1 MNLEDFMLS
10 LEIWHWELY
19 LSIYS
24 ARSDQSGVKSLDFV
38 GCHDNFN
45 FCMSIKTIKLIE
57 QLQHGPL
64 NLLFSSRIR
73 IIPLCTY
80 SIDLIDEDD

>member
-10 LEIWHWELY
+10 LKIWHWELY

-24 ARSDQSGVKSLDFV
+24 ARSDQSRVKALDFV
-38 GCHDNFN
+38 GCHDNLN
-45 FCMSIKTIKLIE
+45 LCMSIKAVKLIE

-64 NLLFSSRIR
+64 NFLFSSRVR
-73 IIPLCTY
+73 IISLCTY